1 MKTSLNFNH
10 IDKILRQSNVD
21 VAYLF
26 GSHATGT
33 QTRDSD
39 IDIAVLLPEKTTPK
53 KRFETRLHL
62 MELLEKQLGK
72 AIDLIIIND
81 IKSLFF
87 KYVIVKEGK
96 VIYLKSEER
105 RIDFECRTLSL
116 YFDFQPFL
124 ELYNKNYVKNN
135 L

>member
-10 IDKILRQSNVD
+10 IDKILRQSNID

-39 IDIAVLLPEKTTPK
+39 IDIAVLLPKKTTPK
-53 KRFETRLHL
+53 KRFETRLQL